1 MADKRQNGR
10 VVKYRKRHNV
20 NIGVLIFACIF
31 IYFLIYTVMFFTRDK
46 ISVYEVVYGKT
57 AESANKYYEGLI
69 VRDETVYT
77 APSAGYLNCFVREGE
92 KIAVGSSVYTIDENG
107 NISGLIAEKLEEEG
121 ALTSEN
127 YADIK
132 KMISNFSLNYS
143 DTNFESVYDF
153 KVDIDAALLEY
164 VNMNAIN
171 EIIGSMDSANLSLF
185 NMIKA
190 PKSGTVSYYIDG
202 FEGKDINSLTS
213 SDFNKEHYT
222 KVSHKSNDL
231 VAAGTPIYKTINSE
245 KWDILIPLSTED
257 AVKYLEDDVI
267 KIRFRES
274 GITVVGNFKIIYIG
288 GQAYGQ
294 ISLDQYMVRYVSER
308 FVDIQIIEKQI
319 TGLKIPKTSL
329 VNMDFYTIPERFA
342 TYGGNTKDTGFLI
355 EKYDD
360 KGQVSV
366 EYTNPEIYEY
376 KDGLYYVGTDF
387 FKAGDNLVLEDN
399 SEKYT
404 VSTKASLTGVY
415 NINNGYCVFREVN
428 ILAETNDYYIIE
440 SGTSYGLLVYDHIVL
455 DSNTVK
461 ENQVVYH

>member
-10 VVKYRKRHNV
+10 VVKYRKRRNV

-31 IYFLIYTVMFFTRDK
+31 IYFLIYTVMFVTRDK

-69 VRDETVYT
+69 IRDETVYT
-77 APSAGYLNCFVREGE
+77 SPNAGYLNCFVREGE
-92 KIAVGSSVYTIDENG
+92 KVAVGSSVYTIDENG
-107 NISGLIAEKLEEEG
+107 KISELIAETLEEEG

-132 KMISNFSLNYS
+132 NMISDFSLSYS
-143 DTNFESVYDF
+143 DTNFDAVYNF

-171 EIIGSMDSANLSLF
+171 EIIGSMSSENLSLF
-185 NMIKA
+185 NMVKA
-190 PKSGTVSYYIDG
+190 AKSGIVSYYIDG
-202 FEGKDINSLTS
+202 YEGRDINSLTVG
-213 SDFNKEHYT
+213 DFSKENYS

-231 VAAGTPIYKTINSE
+231 VAEGTPIYKTINSE
-245 KWDILIPLSTED
+245 HWDILIPLSDED
-257 AVKYLEDDVI
+257 VIKYLEDDVI
-267 KIRFRES
+267 KIRFKEN
-274 GITVVGNFKIIYIG
+274 GITAVGGFKIIYIG
-288 GQAYGQ
+288 GHAYGQ
-294 ISLDQYMVRYVSER
+294 ISLDQYMVRFVSER
-308 FVDIQIIEKQI
+308 FVDIQIVEKQI
-319 TGLKIPKTSL
+319 EGLKIPKTSL

-342 TYGGNTKDTGFLI
+342 TYGGNTKDTGFLL

-360 KGQVSV
+360 KGNVSV
-366 EYTNPEIYEY
+366 EYINPEIYEY
-376 KDGLYYVGTDF
+376 KDGMYYVSTDAF
-387 FKAGDNLVLEDN
+387 NAGDNLVLEDN

-404 VSTKASLTGVY
+404 ISAKATLTGVY

-428 ILAETNDYYIIE
+428 ILAESTDYYIIE
-440 SGTSYGLLVYDHIVL
+440 SGTAYGLLVYDHIVL